1 MRIAMKVF
9 VLAAVVVAAGGC
21 KKKNSAAEA
30 ISKIGGF
37 RDRMCACADKACAD
51 KINQEY
57 MDWATKQ
64 SPDKPQQMGEDDAKK
79 IQEVS
84 LKYNECLTKW
94 SGAGSGSDMTGSGS
108 AGSGSDMAGS
118 GSGAGAGDQMAHH
131 AGNCPSTVLG
141 STTTATVKGKDV
153 VLTISATDKD
163 AIAAIQRRTESLV
176 KEKADDATAGS
187 AHDQKGTHGGGMGL
201 CPVFYGEGGKATS
214 KKEAK
219 GVTITI
225 TPKDKPD
232 ELKKEIDA
240 RITKA
245 ADWVKANVKAGDQGN
260 QGGVGGGKGEHGS
273 DHKGQGD
280 GKGKERKG
288 GSGSGAGT
296 GGGGGAGTGGGGGA
310 GTGGGA
316 GSGTK
321 AGSGSG
327 S

>member
-1 MRIAMKVF
+1 MRIAMTVLVF
-9 VLAAVVVAAGGC
+9 AMALAGVGC
-21 KKKNSAAEA
+21 KKKNNVAEA
-30 ISKIGGF
+30 LAKMTDF

-51 KINQEY
+51 KLNQEY
-57 MDWATKQ
+57 MDWANKNST
-64 SPDKPQQMGEDDAKK
+64 STQMSEEDAKK
-79 IQEVS
+79 ITDVS

-163 AIAAIQRRTESLV
+163 AIAAIQRRTEELV
-176 KEKADDATAGS
+176 KEKADDKSAGS
-187 AHDQKGTHGGGMGL
+187 AHDQKGTHGGAMGI
-201 CPVFYGEGGKATS
+201 CPVFYGEGGTAKS
-214 KKEAK
+214 KKDGK

-232 ELKKEIDA
+232 DLKKEIDA